1 MIAYLTQLR
10 QSFLRA
16 FYASLLWLTRR
27 EIVIARSTGRNPS
40 NILALRQDEDEYERA
55 LCRLELGIRP
65 RVSGLLTR
73 WFSWSSTT
81 QTGRWSTS

>member
-1 MIAYLTQLR
+1 MIAHLTQFR

-55 LCRLELGIRP
+55 LCRLELG
-65 RVSGLLTR
+65 L
-73 WFSWSSTT
+73 
-81 QTGRWSTS
+81 

>member
-1 MIAYLTQLR
+1 MIAHMTQLR

-55 LCRLELGIRP
+55 LCRLELGI
-65 RVSGLLTR
+65 
-73 WFSWSSTT
+73 
-81 QTGRWSTS
+81 

>member
-1 MIAYLTQLR
+1 MIDRLTQFR

-16 FYASLLWLTRR
+16 FYESLLWLTRR

-55 LCRLELGIRP
+55 LCRLELGI
-65 RVSGLLTR
+65 
-73 WFSWSSTT
+73 
-81 QTGRWSTS
+81 

>member
-1 MIAYLTQLR
+1 MIDRLTQFR

-16 FYASLLWLTRR
+16 YSASLLWLTRR

-55 LCRLELGIRP
+55 LCRLELGI
-65 RVSGLLTR
+65 
-73 WFSWSSTT
+73 
-81 QTGRWSTS
+81 

>member
-1 MIAYLTQLR
+1 MIAHMTQFR

-55 LCRLELGIRP
+55 LCRLELGI
-65 RVSGLLTR
+65 
-73 WFSWSSTT
+73 
-81 QTGRWSTS
+81 

>member
-1 MIAYLTQLR
+1 MIDRLTKFR

-55 LCRLELGIRP
+55 LCRLELGI
-65 RVSGLLTR
+65 
-73 WFSWSSTT
+73 
-81 QTGRWSTS
+81 

>member
-1 MIAYLTQLR
+1 MIAYLTQFR

-55 LCRLELGIRP
+55 LCRLELG
-65 RVSGLLTR
+65 L
-73 WFSWSSTT
+73 
-81 QTGRWSTS
+81 

>member
-16 FYASLLWLTRR
+16 SYASLLWLTRR

-55 LCRLELGIRP
+55 LCRLELGI
-65 RVSGLLTR
+65 
-73 WFSWSSTT
+73 
-81 QTGRWSTS
+81 

>member
-1 MIAYLTQLR
+1 MIANLIQLR

-55 LCRLELGIRP
+55 LCRLGLGI
-65 RVSGLLTR
+65 
-73 WFSWSSTT
+73 
-81 QTGRWSTS
+81 

>member
-10 QSFLRA
+10 QSYLRA

-55 LCRLELGIRP
+55 LCRLELGI
-65 RVSGLLTR
+65 
-73 WFSWSSTT
+73 
-81 QTGRWSTS
+81 

>member
-1 MIAYLTQLR
+1 MIDRLTQFR

-55 LCRLELGIRP
+55 LCRLELGI
-65 RVSGLLTR
+65 
-73 WFSWSSTT
+73 
-81 QTGRWSTS
+81 

>member
-1 MIAYLTQLR
+1 MIAYLTQFR

-55 LCRLELGIRP
+55 LCRLELGI
-65 RVSGLLTR
+65 
-73 WFSWSSTT
+73 
-81 QTGRWSTS
+81 

>member
-10 QSFLRA
+10 QSFLPA
-16 FYASLLWLTRR
+16 FYASLLCLTRR

-55 LCRLELGIRP
+55 LCRLELGI
-65 RVSGLLTR
+65 
-73 WFSWSSTT
+73 
-81 QTGRWSTS
+81 

>member
-1 MIAYLTQLR
+1 MIDRLTQFR

-27 EIVIARSTGRNPS
+27 EIVIARSTGRNPT

-55 LCRLELGIRP
+55 LCRLELGI
-65 RVSGLLTR
+65 
-73 WFSWSSTT
+73 
-81 QTGRWSTS
+81 

>member
-1 MIAYLTQLR
+1 MIAYLTQCR

-55 LCRLELGIRP
+55 LCRLELGI
-65 RVSGLLTR
+65 
-73 WFSWSSTT
+73 
-81 QTGRWSTS
+81 

>member
-1 MIAYLTQLR
+1 MIAHMTQFR

-55 LCRLELGIRP
+55 LCRLELG
-65 RVSGLLTR
+65 L
-73 WFSWSSTT
+73 
-81 QTGRWSTS
+81 

>member
-1 MIAYLTQLR
+1 MIANLIQLR

-55 LCRLELGIRP
+55 LCRLELGI
-65 RVSGLLTR
+65 
-73 WFSWSSTT
+73 
-81 QTGRWSTS
+81 

>member
-1 MIAYLTQLR
+1 MIDRLTQFR

-16 FYASLLWLTRR
+16 FYASLLWLTRC

-55 LCRLELGIRP
+55 LCRLELGI
-65 RVSGLLTR
+65 
-73 WFSWSSTT
+73 
-81 QTGRWSTS
+81 

>member
-1 MIAYLTQLR
+1 MIAHMTQLR

-55 LCRLELGIRP
+55 LCRLELG
-65 RVSGLLTR
+65 L
-73 WFSWSSTT
+73 
-81 QTGRWSTS
+81 

>member
-55 LCRLELGIRP
+55 LCRLELGI
-65 RVSGLLTR
+65 
-73 WFSWSSTT
+73 
-81 QTGRWSTS
+81 

>member
-1 MIAYLTQLR
+1 MIAYLTQSR

-55 LCRLELGIRP
+55 LCRLELGI
-65 RVSGLLTR
+65 
-73 WFSWSSTT
+73 
-81 QTGRWSTS
+81 